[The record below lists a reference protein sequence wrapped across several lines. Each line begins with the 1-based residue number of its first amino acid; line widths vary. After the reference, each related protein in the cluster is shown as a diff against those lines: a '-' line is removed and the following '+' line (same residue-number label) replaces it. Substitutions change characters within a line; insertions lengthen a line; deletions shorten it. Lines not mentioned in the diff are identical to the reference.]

1 MKQKSR
7 NKFIIVS
14 ALSLALTVSGVFAA
28 MNTKRA
34 VLATDADINVTALDV
49 SMSDGAQA
57 AYVKDEAQPADL
69 NKTYSGIKLTGGAG
83 ATFSLGTFKIGQTKS
98 FWNGLEHDTENVK
111 NGLYTGDNYQSFLS
125 FVYSQQAREDKLLDI
140 SSLTVTL
147 KSVDNI
153 TNYVSYNIVPYSG
166 GKELLIKSKSTNNN
180 IYTCNRYYDEGVCFQ
195 NVRRQLNC
203 NGAQPK
209 AVDLIWD
216 NAKASAYTNSSF
228 ADTAEAFKSI
238 NGAFCIRNYKMNADS
253 QIGGVDYYYSE
264 TDGAEKET
272 GKKRY
277 KDYKFAPWEGF
288 SDGEEVE
295 CTLTFDSLKDDT
307 NRKVE
312 EASIIVTSLCGNDLS
327 DNFIVD
333 SDDIRLSGNNA
344 ATAKKGDSVTLKA
357 PSKKYLCFGGA
368 VTDTQTDVYFA
379 GKKLA
384 TVNYDANGSSTEKFT
399 FDRGG
404 KYVLKHTVGKNAL
417 ELEEVI
423 TVSDT
428 EDLSAAAYAAKII
441 KSGDNSSASFVA
453 SEKQA
458 AIDKTY
464 GGIKLTG
471 GKDASFNLGSFVV
484 DSNKFYWGS
493 DERDVANTENGF
505 YTGKRQGFL
514 SFVYAPAQGE
524 KEISELVVTL
534 TNADNENEYVSFRL
548 SEHRQSGYLKI
559 EAAATNNG
567 VYACERFEKGGNTL
581 GYNLPRDTM
590 KWFGNQTVPVE
601 LIYDNAKASAYTNST
616 YSVTSSTA
624 VGGVY
629 VVRNFNSDVNR
640 YCSKT
645 NDASASDDDVAQ
657 GSKFYTDNG
666 FAPWAG
672 FKEGT
677 EVKCTVK
684 FSSLNGADKSSIIVT
699 SFAGEDLSRE
709 TLTVSHDNDALTV
722 KGSDGE
728 AFDLTAVPEVPVNG
742 RLALPEIKRL
752 NPFTGESDFNGVML
766 IAAPNNDIIYKE
778 AYESGAKLNKD
789 KLIENGSG
797 EYKVMAIDAY
807 GNEKFRY
814 SVNVYPVL
822 SVEALNAEVKVDGKT
837 LENGGTVRADDEMKI
852 TVTVKK
858 GYEITAITLGGAAQ
872 TVGEEFT
879 LSAQSGFKN
888 LKITVSA
895 SFYDLKYAY
904 FDGSQTGLADRTF
917 TVEDIENKTFEL
929 EAPVKQG
936 YTFGG
941 WYLGSSKIESV
952 SDLPL
957 DDVTLTGTFVK
968 EHKKITCV
976 IDGTETTVNSY
987 GDDFSS
993 YVPEKEGYVFDGWVD
1008 ENGEKVNLSN
1018 LTSGAKIIAN
1028 FIKSGEIPTTE
1039 KETSEATVN
1048 ADIADGEII
1057 GAYKIGVPEIIAFV
1071 VAGAGLGLIIFA
1083 VIAFLK
1089 NKAKPIREK
1098 DDEKV

>member
-14 ALSLALTVSGVFAA
+14 ALSLALAMSGVFAA

-34 VLATDADINVTALDV
+34 VLAADADINVTALDV

-57 AYVKDEAQPADL
+57 AYVKDEAQPANADL
-69 NKTYSGIKLTGGAG
+69 KYSGVKLTGGAG

-111 NGLYTGDNYQSFLS
+111 NGLYNKTDYQSFLS

-153 TNYVSYNIVPYSG
+153 INYVSYNVVPYVDG
-166 GKELLIKSKSTNNN
+166 NELLIKSKSTNNN
-180 IYTCNRYYDEGVCFQ
+180 IYTCNRYETDGVGLKY

-209 AVDLIWD
+209 AVDLVWD
-216 NAKASAYTNSSF
+216 NQKASAYTNIAYAQDVSSI
-228 ADTAEAFKSI
+228 K
-238 NGAFCIRNYKMNADS
+238 GAFCIRNYKMDADS
-253 QIGGVDYYYSE
+253 QIDGKDYYHATE
-264 TDGAEKET
+264 
-272 GKKRY
+272 GKPVY
-277 KDYKFAPWEGF
+277 NESSFHAWEGF
-288 SDGEEVE
+288 SEGEEVE
-295 CTLTFDSLKDDT
+295 CTLTFDALQSDKET
-307 NRKVE
+307 
-312 EASIIVTSLCGNDLS
+312 ASIIVTSLCGNDLS

-333 SDDIRLSGNNA
+333 SGDIRLSGNNS

-368 VTDTQTDVYFA
+368 EADTQTDVYFA
-379 GKKLA
+379 GKKIK
-384 TVNYDANGSSTEKFT
+384 TVIYGANGLSTEKFT

-404 KYVLKHTVGKNAL
+404 KYVLKHAVGENAL

-428 EDLSAAAYAAKII
+428 EEFSASAYAAKII
-441 KSGDNSSASFVA
+441 KTGDNAAASFVA

-471 GKDASFNLGSFVV
+471 SAGATFNLGSFVI
-484 DSNKFYWGS
+484 DSDKFYWGS
-493 DERDVANTENGF
+493 TERDVTNTENGF
-505 YTGKRQGFL
+505 YTGERQGFL
-514 SFVYAPAQGE
+514 SFVYAPTFAK
-524 KEISELVVTL
+524 KEISELIVTL
-534 TNADNENEYVSFRL
+534 TNADNENEYVSFRI
-548 SEHRQSGYLKI
+548 SEHGQSGYLKI
-559 EAAATNNG
+559 QAAATNNG

-616 YSVTSSTA
+616 YSNTSSSA
-624 VGGVY
+624 IGGVY

-640 YCSKT
+640 YCSKA
-645 NDASASDDDVAQ
+645 NDASASDDDVLQ

-677 EVKCTVK
+677 EVKCTVE
-684 FSSLNGADKSSIIVT
+684 FSSLNEEDESSIIIT

-709 TLTVSHDNDALTV
+709 TLTVSHDNDALVV

-728 AFDLTAVPEVPVNG
+728 ALDLNAVPEIPVDG
-742 RLALPEIKRL
+742 SLVLPKIKRL
-752 NPFTGESDFNGVML
+752 NLFTGESDFNGVML
-766 IAAPNNDIIYKE
+766 VAAPNNSIIYE
-778 AYESGAKLNKD
+778 ETYLSGAKLNKD

-797 EYKVMAIDAY
+797 EYKVMATDAY
-807 GNEKFRY
+807 GNLKFRY

-822 SVEALNAEVKVDGKT
+822 SVEASNAEVKVDGKT

-895 SFYDLKYAY
+895 IIYDLKYAY
-904 FDGSQTGLADRTF
+904 FDGSQTGLNDKTF

-929 EAPVKQG
+929 ESPVKQG

-941 WYLGSSKIESV
+941 WYLGSGKIESV

-957 DDVTLTGTFVK
+957 QNVILTGTFVK

-993 YVPEKEGYVFDGWVD
+993 YVPEKEGYIFDGWVD
-1008 ENGEKVNLSN
+1008 ENGERVDLSN
-1018 LTSGAKIIAN
+1018 LTSGAKIYAK
-1028 FIKSGEIPTTE
+1028 FIKAEEIPTTG
-1039 KETSEATVN
+1039 KEPSEATVN

-1089 NKAKPIREK
+1089 NKAKPIREN

>member
-7 NKFIIVS
+7 NKFLIVS
-14 ALSLALTVSGVFAA
+14 ALSLALAMSGVFAA
-28 MNTKRA
+28 MNTKSA
-34 VLATDADINVTALDV
+34 VLAADADINVTALDV

-57 AYVKDEAQPADL
+57 AYVKDEAQPANADL
-69 NKTYSGIKLTGGAG
+69 KYSGVKLTGGAG
-83 ATFSLGTFKIGQTKS
+83 ATFSLGTFTIGQTKS

-111 NGLYTGDNYQSFLS
+111 NGLYTGNDYQSFLS
-125 FVYSQQAREDKLLDI
+125 FVYSQQTRDDKLLDI

-153 TNYVSYNIVPYSG
+153 TNYVSYNVVPYADG
-166 GKELLIKSKSTNNN
+166 NELLIKSKSTNNN
-180 IYTCNRYYDEGVCFQ
+180 IYTCNRYEADGVGLKY

-203 NGAQPK
+203 NGVQPK
-209 AVDLIWD
+209 AVDLVWD
-216 NAKASAYTNSSF
+216 NQKASAYTNIAYAQDSS
-228 ADTAEAFKSI
+228 AIK
-238 NGAFCIRNYKMNADS
+238 GAFCIRNYKMDADS
-253 QIGGVDYYYSE
+253 QIDGKDYYHATE
-264 TDGAEKET
+264 
-272 GKKRY
+272 GKPVY
-277 KDYKFAPWEGF
+277 NENSFHAWEGF

-295 CTLTFDSLKDDT
+295 CTLTFESLQSDKQT
-307 NRKVE
+307 
-312 EASIIVTSLCGNDLS
+312 ASIIVTSLCGNDLG

-333 SDDIRLSGNNA
+333 SGDISLSGNNA

-368 VTDTQTDVYFA
+368 EANTQTDVYFA
-379 GKKLA
+379 GKKIK
-384 TVNYDANGSSTEKFT
+384 TVIYGANGLSTEQFT

-404 KYVLKHTVGKNAL
+404 KYVLKHAVGENAL

-428 EDLSAAAYAAKII
+428 EEFSASAYAAKII
-441 KSGDNSSASFVA
+441 KSGDNAAAGFVA

-458 AIDKTY
+458 TIDKTY

-471 GKDASFNLGSFVV
+471 SAGATFNLGSFVI
-484 DSNKFYWGS
+484 DSDKFYWGS
-493 DERDVANTENGF
+493 TERDVTNTENGF
-505 YTGKRQGFL
+505 YTGERQGFL
-514 SFVYAPAQGE
+514 SFVYAPTYAK
-524 KEISELVVTL
+524 KEISQLIVTL
-534 TNADNENEYVSFRL
+534 TNTDNENEYVSFRI
-548 SEHRQSGYLKI
+548 SEHNQSGYLKI

-624 VGGVY
+624 IGGVY

-640 YCSKT
+640 YCSKA
-645 NDASASDDDVAQ
+645 NDASASDDDVLQ

-677 EVKCTVK
+677 EVKCTVE
-684 FSSLNGADKSSIIVT
+684 FSSLSEEDESSIIIT

-709 TLTVSHDNDALTV
+709 TLTVSHDNDALVV
-722 KGSDGE
+722 KGGDGE
-728 AFDLTAVPEVPVNG
+728 ALDLNAVPEIPVDG
-742 RLALPEIKRL
+742 SLVLPKIKRL
-752 NPFTGESDFNGVML
+752 NLFTGESDFNGVML
-766 IAAPNNDIIYKE
+766 VAAPNDSIIYE
-778 AYESGAKLNKD
+778 ETYSSTAKLNKD

-797 EYKVMAIDAY
+797 EYKVIAKDAY
-807 GNEKFRY
+807 GNLKFSY
-814 SVNVYPVL
+814 NVNVYPVL
-822 SVEALNAEVKVDGKT
+822 SVEANNAEVKVDGET
-837 LENGGTVRADDEMKI
+837 LENGKTVRADDEMTI
-852 TVTVKK
+852 TVSVKR
-858 GYEITAITLGGAAQ
+858 GYEITAITLDGAAQ
-872 TVGEEFT
+872 DTKEQLV
-879 LSAQSGFKN
+879 LSAQNGFKN

-895 SFYDLKYAY
+895 IIYNLKYAY
-904 FDGSQTGLADRTF
+904 FDGSQTGLNDSTF
-917 TVEDIENKTFEL
+917 TVEDIANKTFEL
-929 EAPVKQG
+929 ESPVKQG

-941 WYLGSSKIESV
+941 WYLGSNKIESV

-957 DDVTLTGTFVK
+957 ESVTLTGTFVK

-976 IDGTETTVNSY
+976 IDGTETAVNSY

-1018 LTSGAKIIAN
+1018 LTSGAKIYAK
-1028 FIKSGEIPTTE
+1028 FIKAEEIPTIE
-1039 KETSEATVN
+1039 KETSGATVN

-1057 GAYKIGVPEIIAFV
+1057 GAYKIGVPEIIAFA
-1071 VAGAGLGLIIFA
+1071 VAGAGLGLIVFA
-1083 VIAFLK
+1083 VIVFFK
-1089 NKAKPIREK
+1089 NKAKHRGE
-1098 DDEKV
+1098 

>member
-14 ALSLALTVSGVFAA
+14 ALSLALAMSGVFAA

-34 VLATDADINVTALDV
+34 VLAADADINVTALDV

-57 AYVKDEAQPADL
+57 AYVKDEAQLANADL
-69 NKTYSGIKLTGGAG
+69 KYSGVKLTGGAG

-111 NGLYTGDNYQSFLS
+111 NGLYNKTDYQSFLS

-153 TNYVSYNIVPYSG
+153 INYVSYNVVPYVDG
-166 GKELLIKSKSTNNN
+166 NELLIKSKSTNNN
-180 IYTCNRYYDEGVCFQ
+180 IYTCNRYETDGVGLKY

-209 AVDLIWD
+209 AVDLVWD
-216 NAKASAYTNSSF
+216 NQKASAYTNIAYAQDVSSI
-228 ADTAEAFKSI
+228 K
-238 NGAFCIRNYKMNADS
+238 GAFCIRNYKMDADS
-253 QIGGVDYYYSE
+253 QIDGKDYYHATE
-264 TDGAEKET
+264 
-272 GKKRY
+272 GKPVY
-277 KDYKFAPWEGF
+277 NESSFHAWEGF
-288 SDGEEVE
+288 SEGEEVE
-295 CTLTFDSLKDDT
+295 CTLTFDALQSDKET
-307 NRKVE
+307 
-312 EASIIVTSLCGNDLS
+312 ASIIVTSLCGNDLS

-333 SDDIRLSGNNA
+333 SGDIRLSGNNS

-379 GKKLA
+379 GKKIK
-384 TVNYDANGSSTEKFT
+384 TVIYGANGLSTEKFT

-404 KYVLKHTVGKNAL
+404 KYVLKHAVGENAL

-428 EDLSAAAYAAKII
+428 EEFSASAYAAKII
-441 KSGDNSSASFVA
+441 KTGDNAAASFVA

-471 GKDASFNLGSFVV
+471 SAGATFNLGSFVI
-484 DSNKFYWGS
+484 DSDKFYWGS
-493 DERDVANTENGF
+493 TERDVTNTENGF
-505 YTGKRQGFL
+505 YTGERQGFL
-514 SFVYAPAQGE
+514 SFVYAPTFAK
-524 KEISELVVTL
+524 KEISELIVTL
-534 TNADNENEYVSFRL
+534 TNADNENEYVSFRI
-548 SEHRQSGYLKI
+548 SEHGQSGYLKI
-559 EAAATNNG
+559 QAAATNNG

-616 YSVTSSTA
+616 YSNTLSTA
-624 VGGVY
+624 IGGVY

-640 YCSKT
+640 YCSKA
-645 NDASASDDDVAQ
+645 NDASASDDDVLQ

-677 EVKCTVK
+677 EVKCTVE
-684 FSSLNGADKSSIIVT
+684 FSSLNEEDESSIIIT

-709 TLTVSHDNDALTV
+709 TLTVSHDNDALVV

-728 AFDLTAVPEVPVNG
+728 ALDLNAVPEIPVDG
-742 RLALPEIKRL
+742 SLVLPKIKRL
-752 NPFTGESDFNGVML
+752 NLFTGESDFNGVML
-766 IAAPNNDIIYKE
+766 VAAPNNSIIYE
-778 AYESGAKLNKD
+778 ETYLSGAKLNKD

-797 EYKVMAIDAY
+797 EYKVMATDAY
-807 GNEKFRY
+807 GNLKFRY

-822 SVEALNAEVKVDGKT
+822 SVEASNAEVKVDGKT

-895 SFYDLKYAY
+895 IIYDLKYAY

-941 WYLGSSKIESV
+941 WYLGSGKIESV

-957 DDVTLTGTFVK
+957 QNVILTGTFVK

-1008 ENGEKVNLSN
+1008 ENGERVDLSN
-1018 LTSGAKIIAN
+1018 LTSGAKIYAK
-1028 FIKSGEIPTTE
+1028 FIKAEEIPTTG
-1039 KETSEATVN
+1039 KEPSEATVN

-1089 NKAKPIREK
+1089 NKAKPIREN

>member
-7 NKFIIVS
+7 NKFLIVS
-14 ALSLALTVSGVFAA
+14 ALSLALAMSGVFAA
-28 MNTKRA
+28 MNTKSE
-34 VLATDADINVTALDV
+34 VLAADADINVTALDV

-57 AYVKDEAQPADL
+57 AYVKDEAQPANADL
-69 NKTYSGIKLTGGAG
+69 KYSGVKLTGGAG

-98 FWNGLEHDTENVK
+98 FWNGSEHDTENVK
-111 NGLYTGDNYQSFLS
+111 NGLYTGNDYQSFLS
-125 FVYSQQAREDKLLDI
+125 FVYSQQARGDKLLDI

-153 TNYVSYNIVPYSG
+153 INYVSYNVVPYADG
-166 GKELLIKSKSTNNN
+166 NELLIKSKSTNNN
-180 IYTCNRYYDEGVCFQ
+180 IYTCNRYETDGVGLKY

-203 NGAQPK
+203 NGAQP
-209 AVDLIWD
+209 ASVDLVWD
-216 NAKASAYTNSSF
+216 NQKASAYTNIAYAQDVSSI
-228 ADTAEAFKSI
+228 K
-238 NGAFCIRNYKMNADS
+238 GAFCIRNYKMDAVS
-253 QIGGVDYYYSE
+253 QIDGKDYYHATE
-264 TDGAEKET
+264 
-272 GKKRY
+272 GKPVY
-277 KDYKFAPWEGF
+277 NENSFHAWEGF

-295 CTLTFDSLKDDT
+295 CTLTFESLQSDKET
-307 NRKVE
+307 
-312 EASIIVTSLCGNDLS
+312 ASIIVTSLCGNDLG
-327 DNFIVD
+327 DNFIVE
-333 SDDIRLSGNNA
+333 SGDIRLSGNNA

-368 VTDTQTDVYFA
+368 EADTQTDVYFA
-379 GKKLA
+379 GKKIK
-384 TVNYDANGSSTEKFT
+384 TVIYGANGLSTEQFT

-404 KYVLKHTVGKNAL
+404 KYVLKHAVGENAL

-428 EDLSAAAYAAKII
+428 EEFSASAYAAKIV
-441 KSGDNSSASFVA
+441 KTGDNAAAGFVA

-471 GKDASFNLGSFVV
+471 SAGATFNLGSFVI
-484 DSNKFYWGS
+484 DSDKFYWGS
-493 DERDVANTENGF
+493 TERDVTNTENGF
-505 YTGKRQGFL
+505 YTGERQGFL
-514 SFVYAPAQGE
+514 SFVYAPTYAK
-524 KEISELVVTL
+524 KEISELTVTL
-534 TNADNENEYVSFRL
+534 TNADNENEYVSFRI
-548 SEHRQSGYLKI
+548 SEHNKSGYLKI
-559 EAAATNNG
+559 QAAATNNG

-616 YSVTSSTA
+616 YSNTSSTA

-640 YCSKT
+640 YCSKA
-645 NDASASDDDVAQ
+645 NDASASDDDVLQ

-677 EVKCTVK
+677 EVKCTVE
-684 FSSLNGADKSSIIVT
+684 FSSLSEENESSIIIT

-709 TLTVSHDNDALTV
+709 TLTVSHDNDALVV
-722 KGSDGE
+722 KGGDGE
-728 AFDLTAVPEVPVNG
+728 ALDLNAVPEIPVDG
-742 RLALPEIKRL
+742 SLVLPKIKRL
-752 NPFTGESDFNGVML
+752 NLFTGESDFNGVML
-766 IAAPNNDIIYKE
+766 VAAPNNSIIYE
-778 AYESGAKLNKD
+778 ETYLSGAKLNKD

-797 EYKVMAIDAY
+797 EYKVIATDAY
-807 GNEKFRY
+807 GNLKFRY

-822 SVEALNAEVKVDGKT
+822 SVEANNAEVKVDGET
-837 LENGGTVRADDEMKI
+837 LENGKTVRADDEMKI
-852 TVTVKK
+852 TVSVKK
-858 GYEITAITLGGAAQ
+858 GYAITAITLDGAVQ
-872 TVGEEFT
+872 DTKEQFV
-879 LSAQSGFKN
+879 LSAQNGFKN

-895 SFYDLKYAY
+895 IIYDLKYAY
-904 FDGSQTGLADRTF
+904 FDGSQTGLNDRTF
-917 TVEDIENKTFEL
+917 TVEDIANKTFEL
-929 EAPVKQG
+929 ECPVKQG

-957 DDVTLTGTFVK
+957 ESVTLTGTFVK

-976 IDGTETTVNSY
+976 IDGTETAVNSY

-1018 LTSGAKIIAN
+1018 LTSGAKIYAK
-1028 FIKSGEIPTTE
+1028 FIKAEEIPTAG
-1039 KETSEATVN
+1039 KETSGAIVN

-1057 GAYKIGVPEIIAFV
+1057 GAYKIGVPEIIAFA
-1071 VAGAGLGLIIFA
+1071 VAGAGLGLIVFA
-1083 VIAFLK
+1083 VIVFFK
-1089 NKAKPIREK
+1089 NKAKPIREN